1 MRFIFNLCDRVA
13 VLVQGEKLV
22 EGTSDV
28 VQADERVVAAYL
40 GTPYEGAPGD
50 DEATAALAAETTA
63 DAAGAADAADSPAP
77 DPAPASEPAPDQAPD
92 QGQAPSAD
100 DATESEIPG
109 STPSSTKGDT
119 Q

>member
-40 GTPYEGAPGD
+40 GEPFDGTPDETAP
-50 DEATAALAAETTA
+50 TAETTEA
-63 DAAGAADAADSPAP
+63 
-77 DPAPASEPAPDQAPD
+77 
-92 QGQAPSAD
+92 
-100 DATESEIPG
+100 ES
-109 STPSSTKGDT
+109 TTSTKGEA

>member
-40 GTPYEGAPGD
+40 GEPFEPTPED
-50 DEATAALAAETTA
+50 T
-63 DAAGAADAADSPAP
+63 
-77 DPAPASEPAPDQAPD
+77 EPATEAESTT
-92 QGQAPSAD
+92 SA
-100 DATESEIPG
+100 
-109 STPSSTKGDT
+109 KGEA